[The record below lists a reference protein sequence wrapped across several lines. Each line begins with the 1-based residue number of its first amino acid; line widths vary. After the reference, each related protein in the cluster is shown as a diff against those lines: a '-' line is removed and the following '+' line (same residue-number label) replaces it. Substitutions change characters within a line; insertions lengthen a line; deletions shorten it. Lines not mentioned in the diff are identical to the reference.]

1 MKSWPIFS
9 SGVSAS
15 AGAGAA
21 VGAGVDAGVGVG
33 AAAGRVP
40 AGAAVQAVSFSAD
53 GQTVYIKALQQGFD
67 REVAEKLIM
76 GV

>member
-1 MKSWPIFS
+1 MF
-9 SGVSAS
+9 
-15 AGAGAA
+15 A
-21 VGAGVDAGVGVG
+21 VGAAWQ
-33 AAAGRVP
+33 GREDGLQS
-40 AGAAVQAVSFSAD
+40 ALLQLAAVQAVSFSAD